1 MDLVRGPLGLRVAE
15 GGRRVGQREG
25 EAEAEGASGQERGGT
40 DEVLPPLFGND
51 FVAEAP
57 SHLLK
62 IIHGSFQLIW
72 VVQTPFAS
80 SSTHSGPGVELN
92 DGILTIFVVQG
103 LSRCELLQ
111 LLLDVDSGAHI
122 YRSGVQVYKCHA
134 YRIEPFLD
142 NHERVNEREDRGIF
156 AVDGESIDGP
166 MIGPVQGRVM
176 AGMARVMKLA

>member
-1 MDLVRGPLGLRVAE
+1 MTDGTGTGAVSSGERVRAAVGARIAETTGLAVGLGQFPQLAHHALALAHTVLE
-15 GGRRVGQREG
+15 PSGG
-25 EAEAEGASGQERGGT
+25 ALLA
-40 DEVLPPLFGND
+40 LLF
-51 FVAEAP
+51 A
-57 SHLLK
+57 
-62 IIHGSFQLIW
+62 
-72 VVQTPFAS
+72 
-80 SSTHSGPGVELN
+80 
-92 DGILTIFVVQG
+92 
-103 LSRCELLQ
+103 LQ

-142 NHERVNEREDRGIF
+142 NHERVNEIEDRGIF